1 MYKVSFLPK
10 EGKTVWKADNTD
22 LPQDDLEAGTPQLSC
37 FVSGHIILI
46 IIIVIIVAVGSYYR
60 YHHRHRCL

>member
-10 EGKTVWKADNTD
+10 EGETVWKSDNTD
-22 LPQDDLEAGTPQLSC
+22 LPQDDLEAETPQLSC

-46 IIIVIIVAVGSYYR
+46 IIIVIIVAVGTYYR